1 MCVCSTSF
9 NCIAHYDG
17 YYEAVENE
25 NCPKG
30 EVITTEDDCK
40 KASTSLGKK
49 YQLTLS
55 SNDKPAGCYSYS
67 WFSRSWFNEI
77 TDIDLTTPHNGAMGL
92 CMKGKTDVQCS
103 FIDAPIV

>member
-1 MCVCSTSF
+1 MCFLPSF

-17 YYEAVENE
+17 YYKGVENE
-25 NCPKG
+25 NCPQG

-49 YQLTLS
+49 FQLTLS

-77 TDIDLTTPHNGAMGL
+77 TDVTEITEITHKAAIGL
-92 CMKGKTDVQCS
+92 CMKGKTD
-103 FIDAPIV
+103 F